1 METKNISFEKGLA
14 RLEEII
20 KLLENG
26 EIQLD
31 KSLELFEEGVNLVK
45 ICGTQLDEAEKKISI
60 IMKNGD
66 SSYEKKP
73 FGED

>member
-31 KSLELFEEGVNLVK
+31 KSLELFEEGVSLVK